1 MRRIL
6 WLVLVALAT
15 GATAAERRAQ
25 PPLAVGEIVAKNVE
39 ARGGLD
45 AWRKIDTMIWL
56 GHIETVRAPLEG
68 MPFTLEMKRPR
79 MTRFEL
85 KAPTEQTVRA
95 FDGKNGWKARPGHNG
110 QQDVKSFTADELRF
124 AKDGE
129 GLDGLLIDCEAKGIR
144 VALDGEETIE
154 GARAYRLRV
163 EMPSGAVR
171 RVWVDA
177 HSFLELRQDREART
191 AAGAVAGIVQVHY
204 RNYQTV
210 GGVKLPMTIETGSA
224 GTKAVDKMLIERVA
238 MNPPLDNQRFARPH
252 GTRSNMVTVTAEP
265 VRPGVSQAPSRPVP
279 DSAQP
284 GSGGANAA
292 PTSEVP
298 KPR

>member
-1 MRRIL
+1 VKHLL
-6 WLVLVALAT
+6 WLALAAFAAGAAT
-15 GATAAERRAQ
+15 GERRAP
-25 PPLAVGEIVAKNVE
+25 PPLSVAEIVAKNAE

-45 AWRKIDTMIWL
+45 AWRKINTMIWV
-56 GHIETVRAPLEG
+56 GHIETARAPLEG
-68 MPFTLEMKRPR
+68 MPFMLEMKRPR

-110 QQDVKSFTADELRF
+110 QQDVKPFTAEELRF

-144 VALDGEETIE
+144 VALDGEDKIE

-163 EMPSGAVR
+163 ELPSGAVR
-171 RVWVDA
+171 QVWVDA
-177 HSFLELRQDREART
+177 HSFLELRQDREARN

-224 GTKAVDKMLIERVA
+224 STKEVDKMLIERVA
-238 MNPPLDNQRFARPH
+238 MNPPLDDQRFARPH
-252 GTRSNMVTVTAEP
+252 VPHSNMVTVTAEP
-265 VRPGVSQAPSRPVP
+265 VRPVAPPAPSRPGA

-284 GSGGANAA
+284 GSGGTNTT